1 MSLKTAIEHM
11 AEMTGDAYD
20 AAAERIGKVDP
31 EDPETVLLAQHA
43 MTVMGSLNQLTAT
56 MTGMVYGM
64 NQTIAQNIK

>member
-11 AEMTGDAYD
+11 AEKTGEAYT
-20 AAAERIGKVDP
+20 AASARIARVDP

-43 MTVMGSLNQLTAT
+43 MTIMGSLNQLTAT
-56 MTGMVYGM
+56 MTGMIYGM